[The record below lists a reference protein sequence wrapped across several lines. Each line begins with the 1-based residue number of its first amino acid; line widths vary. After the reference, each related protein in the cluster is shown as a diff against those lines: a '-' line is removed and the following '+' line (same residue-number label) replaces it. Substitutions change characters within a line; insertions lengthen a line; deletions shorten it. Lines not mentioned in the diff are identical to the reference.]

1 MLKSWRLYS
10 LLLVLTG
17 TFALLASGQQVNLR
31 NNFQSR
37 YILPSKDTLL
47 LDSLSMVPGSLI
59 IEGLDSTQ
67 YYHDA
72 LNSRL
77 FFLDPASIKDSVK
90 ISYRRFP
97 ISFHQPYFHK
107 DASLIEKN
115 VILGNSKGFQYNA
128 NTGSG
133 QFIDFNTLDYSGTYG
148 RSLSVGNNQDVILNS
163 QFNLQLNGYLLDS
176 IKVEAAITDNNI
188 PFQPEGNTQRL
199 QEFDRIYITF
209 SKRTHKLTL
218 GDYNLERPDAYFL
231 NFNKRVQGIQYQG
244 GFWQDKKVKNKVSF
258 SGSMAKGQFT
268 RNIFQGIEGNQGPY
282 KLQGENGEQ
291 FFIVLAGSER
301 VFIDGE
307 LLQRGEDQDYII
319 NYNLGEVTF
328 MPRRLITK
336 DKRIQID
343 FEYQARNYLNTLIQF
358 NDEVNIGDKW
368 AFRFNLYANQDAKN
382 ETFNQSLSDD
392 QKRFLAGIGDNIDQA
407 FYSTER
413 LDTFAPNKILY
424 KKTDTIVA
432 GILYQGIYKYSTN
445 PDSAIYN
452 LGFSNVGQGNGNY
465 IISDL
470 NTNGRSY
477 QWVAPVNGISQ
488 GSFEPK
494 VLLITPK
501 KLQVLTAAGR
511 YKIDSLKQI
520 DFEWAGSN
528 YSPNTFS
535 RRNNNE
541 HWGNALRFSYN
552 EARIIKRD
560 TAHKVRTKWLNNLNY
575 EFVDNRFEAVAP
587 YRNVEFNRD
596 WNILGVT
603 QRQNE
608 HLLDINTGLLTE
620 KVGNLKYKFTY
631 YSRNKDYEGS
641 RHLVEGAW
649 TKGLINAGTYSSAL
663 FSRSATENSIFLRP
677 QFFIET
683 HTSKKKSALL
693 GFKFEKEYNAL
704 RSNTDDQLTLLA
716 YDFDVSKL
724 YFRTTGN
731 KNLALDLAYNYRR
744 DFAINGADFALGNSG
759 HTFDAQVNV
768 TRWKNHS
775 IAMNGSYRI
784 LDVHYDPTG
793 TLEKE
798 HTLVGRINY
807 NGNIKNGFFTPT
819 LLYDFGTGQE
829 QKRQFTFVEVPA
841 GQGTHMWIDYNK
853 DSVQQANEFEIA
865 IYPDQKRFIKVI
877 TPTNEYVK
885 VNFANLNL
893 SFQLMPESIWR
904 NKKEARKKWQTF
916 VSRFS
921 DQFNLQVNNRVLNT
935 EGLRVFNPLVTN
947 FTDTAVVSTTATLIN
962 TFYFNRSSTKW
973 GIDYTTNINR
983 GQALLTYGLE
993 TQTLTRHN
1001 EKVRWIL
1008 NKNLTLT
1015 TTALQGTRSFRS
1027 PIPDGRTYEINYQGI
1042 EPSLVFIYGSKF
1054 RITPTYR
1061 YESRKNGSLYGGE
1074 EALVHNLALEARWS
1088 ALTVGNLLARTSY
1101 SKIAYNGLANTP
1113 LSFVMLETLSKGN
1126 NWLWYLNWTT
1136 RLNKTIEFSI
1146 EYDGR
1151 KPGNQPVIHTGSMS
1165 LRAVL

>member
-1 MLKSWRLYS
+1 MLKLWRLYS
-10 LLLVLTG
+10 LIIILTG
-17 TFALLASGQQVNLR
+17 TFAFLASGQQSSMR
-31 NNFQSR
+31 NHFQSR
-37 YILPSKDTLL
+37 YLLPSRDTIL
-47 LDSLSMVPGSLI
+47 LDSLSMVPGSLK

-67 YYHDA
+67 YFHDA

-77 FFLDPASIKDSVK
+77 VFLHPETIKDSVK
-90 ISYRRFP
+90 IAYRRFP
-97 ISFHQPYFHK
+97 LSFHQPYFHK
-107 DASLIEKN
+107 DPSLIEKN

-128 NTGSG
+128 NTGNG

-209 SKRTHKLTL
+209 SKYAHKLTL
-218 GDYNLERPDAYFL
+218 GDYNIERPDAYFL

-307 LLQRGEDQDYII
+307 LLQRGQDQDYII

-358 NDEVNIGDKW
+358 NDEVSIGEKW

-407 FYSTER
+407 FFSTER

-424 KKTDTIVA
+424 KKIDSLVN
-432 GILYQGIYKYSTN
+432 GILYTGIYKYSTN

-452 LGFSNVGQGNGNY
+452 LGFSNVGPGNGNY

-477 QWVAPVNGISQ
+477 QWVAPVNGVPQ

-511 YKIDSLKQI
+511 YKIDSLKQL

-535 RRNNNE
+535 KINNDQ
-541 HWGNALRFSYN
+541 HWGNALRLSYN
-552 EARIIKRD
+552 EARILKRD
-560 TAHKVRTKWLNNLNY
+560 KEQKVRTKWLNNLSY

-596 WNILGVT
+596 WNILGAT

-608 HLLDINTGLLTE
+608 HLIDIQTGLLKE
-620 KVGNLKYKFTY
+620 KTGSLKYKFTY
-631 YSRNKDYEGS
+631 YTRDKDYEGS
-641 RHLVEGAW
+641 RHLLEGAW
-649 TKGLINAGTYSSAL
+649 TKGLINAGTFSSAL
-663 FSRSATENSIFLRP
+663 SSRSITENSLFLRP
-677 QFFIET
+677 QFFVET
-683 HTSKKKSALL
+683 STSKKKSSVL

-704 RSNTDDQLTLLA
+704 RNNTDDKLTLLA
-716 YDFDVSKL
+716 YNFDVSRL
-724 YFRTTGN
+724 YFRTTNN
-731 KNLALDLAYNYRR
+731 KYLSLDLAYNYRR
-744 DFAINGADFALGNSG
+744 DFAINGTDFNLGNTG

-768 TRWKNHS
+768 SKWKNHV
-775 IAMNGSYRI
+775 INMNGSYRI
-784 LDVHYDPTG
+784 LEVHYDPTG
-793 TLEKE
+793 TLKNDQM
-798 HTLVGRINY
+798 LVGRINY
-807 NGNIKNGFFTPT
+807 NGNVKNGFFTPT

-865 IYPDQKRFIKVI
+865 VYPDQKRFIKVI

-885 VNFANLNL
+885 VNFATLNL

-904 NKKEARKKWQTF
+904 AKKDEKKKWQRF
-916 VSRFS
+916 ASRFS
-921 DQFNLQVNNRVLNT
+921 DQFNLQVDNRVLNT
-935 EGLRVFNPLVTN
+935 EGLRVFNPLITK

-973 GIDYTTNINR
+973 GVDYTTNINR
-983 GQALLTYGLE
+983 AQALLTYGLE
-993 TQTLTRHN
+993 TQKLTRHN
-1001 EKVRWIL
+1001 EKVRWVL
-1008 NKNLTLT
+1008 NKNLTLA
-1015 TTALQGTRSFRS
+1015 TTALQGTRSFLS
-1027 PIPDGRTYEINYQGI
+1027 PIADGRTYEINYQGI

-1054 RITPTYR
+1054 RVTPAYK
-1061 YESRKNGSLYGGE
+1061 YESRKNGTMYGGE
-1074 EALVHNLALEARWS
+1074 QAFVHNLSLEARWS

-1101 SKIAYNGLANTP
+1101 SKIAYNGLPNTP

-1151 KPGNQPVIHTGSMS
+1151 KPGNQSVIHTGSMS

>member
-1 MLKSWRLYS
+1 MLQLWRLYS
-10 LLLVLTG
+10 LIIVLTG
-17 TFALLASGQQVNLR
+17 TLHFLASGQQINMRNNLR
-31 NNFQSR
+31 SR
-37 YILPSKDTLL
+37 YILPAKDTLV
-47 LDSLSMVPGSLI
+47 LDSLSIVPGSLS
-59 IEGLDSTQ
+59 IEGLDTTL
-67 YYHDA
+67 YFFDP
-72 LNSRL
+72 LKSRL
-77 FFLDPASIKDSVK
+77 VFLHPEQIRDSVK
-90 ISYRRFP
+90 IEYRRFP
-97 ISFHQPYFHK
+97 VSFHQPYFHK
-107 DASLIEKN
+107 DPALIEKN
-115 VILGNSKGFQYNA
+115 VILGSNKGFQYNA
-128 NTGSG
+128 NTTNG
-133 QFIDFNTLDYSGTYG
+133 QFIDFNTIDYSGTYG

-209 SKRTHKLTL
+209 SKYSHKLTL
-218 GDYNLERPDAYFL
+218 GDYNIEKPNAYFL

-268 RNIFQGIEGNQGPY
+268 RNVFQGIEGNQGPY

-307 LLQRGEDQDYII
+307 LLLRGEDQDYII

-343 FEYQARNYLNTLIQF
+343 FEYQARNYLNTLLQF
-358 NDEVNIGDKW
+358 NDEISIGNKW
-368 AFRFNLYANQDAKN
+368 EFRFNVYANQDSKN

-413 LDTFAPNKILY
+413 IDTFAANKILY
-424 KKTDTIVA
+424 KKTDTLVN
-432 GILYQGIYKYSTN
+432 GVFYPGIYKYSTN

-452 LGFSNVGQGNGNY
+452 LGFSNVGQGKGNY
-465 IISDL
+465 VISDL

-477 QWVAPVNGISQ
+477 QWVAPVNGTPQ
-488 GSFEPK
+488 GAFEPK

-535 RRNNNE
+535 RINNNA
-541 HWGNALRFSYN
+541 HWGNALRFTYN
-552 EARIIKRD
+552 EARILKRD
-560 TAHKVRTKWLNNLNY
+560 TARKVKTKWINNLSY

-596 WNILGVT
+596 WNILGAT

-608 HLLDINTGLLTE
+608 HLVDINTGLVTE
-620 KVGNLKYKFTY
+620 KAGSLKYKFTY
-631 YSRNKDYEGS
+631 YKRNQDYEGN

-663 FSRSATENSIFLRP
+663 FSKSALENSIFLRP

-683 HTSKKKSALL
+683 YTSKKKSSVL

-704 RSNTDDQLTLLA
+704 RNNTTNELTALA
-716 YDFDVSKL
+716 YDFDVSRL
-724 YFRTTGN
+724 YFKTTGN
-731 KNLALDLAYNYRR
+731 KYLSLDLAYNYRR
-744 DFAINGADFALGNSG
+744 DFALNGADFALGNSG

-768 TRWKNHS
+768 TKWKNHV
-775 IAMNGSYRI
+775 INMNGSYRI
-784 LDVHYDPTG
+784 LAVHYDPSG
-793 TLEKE
+793 TLKDE

-807 NGNIKNGFFTPT
+807 NGNVKNGFFTPT

-853 DSVQQANEFEIA
+853 DSIQQANEFEIA
-865 IYPDQKRFIKVI
+865 VYADQKRFIKII

-893 SFQLMPESIWR
+893 SFQLMPESLWR
-904 NKKEARKKWQTF
+904 GKKEEKKKWQVF
-916 VSRFS
+916 ASRWS

-935 EGLRVFNPLVTN
+935 EGLRVFNPLITD

-973 GIDYTTNINR
+973 GLDYTTSVNR
-983 GQALLTYGLE
+983 NQALLTYGLE
-993 TQTLTRHN
+993 TQMLTRHS

-1008 NKNLTLT
+1008 NKNITLT
-1015 TTALQGTRSFRS
+1015 TTALQGKRSFLS
-1027 PIPDGRTYEINYQGI
+1027 PIADGRTYEIYSQGL
-1042 EPSLVFIYGSKF
+1042 EPSVVFIYGSRF
-1054 RITPTYR
+1054 RMTPTYR
-1061 YESRKNGSLYGGE
+1061 YETRRNGSAFGGE
-1074 EALVHNLALEARWS
+1074 QAFVHNLSLEARWS

-1101 SKIAYNGLANTP
+1101 SKIAYNGLPNTP

-1151 KPGNQPVIHTGSMS
+1151 KPGSQSVIHTGSMS